1 MDSPAAIENEVATTI
16 QASMILECCLLA
28 ATAVVVYDQ
37 VLIIPD
43 MFHVLKRRGF
53 SGVSWILSLN
63 QITLLVKT
71 ICSIPANDA
80 ILRAISNCNQ
90 AMALSFLVIGVTL
103 TTAFNSL
110 RLFAISLHNKSLTAA
125 TFLLGIVPAITN
137 IYLYF
142 MSSEPSWTFHDTVIC
157 SLYTSLSEDTL
168 IKYVRYELLIYITD
182 IGAVEIITRVSAVLS
197 DILAIGGT
205 WYYNISVYKMAYNAN
220 IKHSLAYIILR
231 DANILAY
238 TNSNEVTQISQTIS
252 LAIEPFV
259 LVLPMLLTTHF
270 MLNLQHASAATS
282 DDTAIQD
289 ISFDQSIRRTISLRF
304 ASRISDAMGG
314 PLEYMSVSGE
324 TLEDEHDDLSDAGEE
339 DQPLSTGYVAV
350 AKDDTDETEE
360 GLLESNI

>member
-1 MDSPAAIENEVATTI
+1 MTAHN
-16 QASMILECCLLA
+16 MILECCLLA

-71 ICSIPANDA
+71 ICSIPVNDA
-80 ILRAISNCNQ
+80 ILRAIGNCDQ
-90 AMALSFLVIGVTL
+90 AMGLSFLVIGVTL
-103 TTAFNSL
+103 TT
-110 RLFAISLHNKSLTAA
+110 
-125 TFLLGIVPAITN
+125 
-137 IYLYF
+137 
-142 MSSEPSWTFHDTVIC
+142 D
-157 SLYTSLSEDTL
+157 
-168 IKYVRYELLIYITD
+168 YITD

-231 DANILAY
+231 DANISAY
-238 TNSNEVTQISQTIS
+238 TNPNEVT
-252 LAIEPFV
+252 
-259 LVLPMLLTTHF
+259 
-270 MLNLQHASAATS
+270 QHASAATS

-324 TLEDEHDDLSDAGEE
+324 TLEDEYDDLSDAGEE

>member
-1 MDSPAAIENEVATTI
+1 
-16 QASMILECCLLA
+16 
-28 ATAVVVYDQ
+28 
-37 VLIIPD
+37 
-43 MFHVLKRRGF
+43 
-53 SGVSWILSLN
+53 
-63 QITLLVKT
+63 
-71 ICSIPANDA
+71 
-80 ILRAISNCNQ
+80 
-90 AMALSFLVIGVTL
+90 
-103 TTAFNSL
+103 
-110 RLFAISLHNKSLTAA
+110 
-125 TFLLGIVPAITN
+125 
-137 IYLYF
+137 
-142 MSSEPSWTFHDTVIC
+142 
-157 SLYTSLSEDTL
+157 
-168 IKYVRYELLIYITD
+168 
-182 IGAVEIITRVSAVLS
+182 
-197 DILAIGGT
+197 
-205 WYYNISVYKMAYNAN
+205 MAYNAN

-231 DANILAY
+231 DGSFFFVVMLLIHTLTLIANILAY
-238 TNSNEVTQISQTIS
+238 TNSNEVTQTIS